1 MINFLSYDDVE
12 VEPGLALNLIIGANG
27 AGKTS
32 ILDAVC
38 IGLNGELAVR
48 ASFLFASGAHV
59 KVNFFLTL

>member
-1 MINFLSYDDVE
+1 MINFLSYDDVQ

-38 IGLNGELAVR
+38 IGLNGELSVR
-48 ASFLFASGAHV
+48 TALLFVSWH
-59 KVNFFLTL
+59 FMQSRPF